1 MGRTILTAALLGP
14 SGEIDMMAWAQP
26 AFSWVNT
33 KGVSALF
40 SSMSLWTT
48 RMSPPHLAEVVDMVR
63 EADLDRLEKR
73 VLTNMMSLKEEMLTI
88 LTQNMMKT
96 KITGDH

>member
-1 MGRTILTAALLGP
+1 
-14 SGEIDMMAWAQP
+14 
-26 AFSWVNT
+26 
-33 KGVSALF
+33 
-40 SSMSLWTT
+40 
-48 RMSPPHLAEVVDMVR
+48 MSPPHLAEVVDMVR